1 MWYKSGSNL
10 ISVALCV
17 TTCILTFNY
26 WSISQDMVILDAQVK
41 VCHQKELDYNGVAT
55 ECKKRITELHD
66 KISILN
72 SDKEVIATQKHSLFS
87 LANARLE
94 ETNEAKRIN
103 TEVNEKLSECVSKEG
118 AVSEE
123 KEELSGRIEELVSTN
138 QALQEQNQEMD
149 AKIQTLTS
157 ELAAAQLSAKPAA
170 QPAQEA

>member
-41 VCHQKELDYNGVAT
+41 VCRQKELDYNGVAT

-72 SDKEVIATQKHSLFS
+72 SDKEVIATQKFS
-87 LANARLE
+87 LSSLADARLNQI
-94 ETNEAKRIN
+94 NEANRN
-103 TEVNEKLSECVSKEG
+103 TAEVNEKLTECESREG
-118 AVSEE
+118 TASEE
-123 KEELSGRIEELVSTN
+123 KAELSGRIQELVTTN
-138 QALQEQNQEMD
+138 QELQEQNQEMV
-149 AKIQTLTS
+149 AKIQTLT
-157 ELAAAQLSAKPAA
+157 EQLAAAQPAA